1 LVFLLKALLEPVDD
15 LAVQAPA
22 RTTGGADEP
31 FPEFLRHAQE
41 EAIDLS
47 PIQAWLILGRKYR
60 IRNHLIEGRYREV
73 RDPRIWGM
81 MGGMPKL
88 IFTLIAGLVLFAA
101 QSAFGAGGKARIA
114 LGDSAPLTVVGV
126 GFPAHEAVVVTVS
139 SKGLKL
145 RKTATSTAAGRF
157 TAGWNR
163 SLQTG
168 GCSPFAISA
177 LAADGTH
184 AFFKTVPAGQCAQPV
199 DP

>member
-1 LVFLLKALLEPVDD
+1 
-15 LAVQAPA
+15 
-22 RTTGGADEP
+22 
-31 FPEFLRHAQE
+31 
-41 EAIDLS
+41 
-47 PIQAWLILGRKYR
+47 
-60 IRNHLIEGRYREV
+60 
-73 RDPRIWGM
+73 M
-81 MGGMPKL
+81 MGLMPKL
-88 IFTLIAGLVLFAA
+88 ILTLVAGLVLFAA

-139 SKGLKL
+139 AKGLKL
-145 RKTATSTAAGRF
+145 RKTVSSTGAGRF

-177 LAADGTH
+177 LAADGTR
-184 AFFKTVPAGQCAQPV
+184 AFFKTVPAGQCAQPI